1 VSSVNEAL
9 LSLLIGQFEVPES
22 EITPDTTL
30 ADLGLDSL
38 ALAGLAL
45 ELREELGVLVEQE
58 EANKDTT
65 VRELLETL
73 TAKTAAA

>member
-1 VSSVNEAL
+1 MSSVNEAL